1 MRFTGTVDEQQIWLG
16 DDDIS
21 LAIRTEAIGLAA
33 SQVSALPA
41 VRSALVDLQHSFCRA
56 PGLVADGRD
65 MGTTIFP
72 DAPLKVFLTASAE
85 QRAQRRYKQ
94 LISKGISANI
104 SALRADLQARD
115 ERDQNRAASPL
126 QAAQD
131 ALPLDNSALDV
142 PASVQQVL
150 RWWQDKQPFALPL

>member
-1 MRFTGTVDEQQIWLG
+1 
-16 DDDIS
+16 
-21 LAIRTEAIGLAA
+21 
-33 SQVSALPA
+33 
-41 VRSALVDLQHSFCRA
+41 
-56 PGLVADGRD
+56 

-142 PASVQQVL
+142 PASMQQVL